1 MESTRL
7 PLDCFVEPV
16 IGQSRWLAITVSKML
31 RLGCLKNQIR
41 ATHQSIC
48 IVLTLQRLAQQM
60 LA

>member
-41 ATHQSIC
+41 ATQSIC